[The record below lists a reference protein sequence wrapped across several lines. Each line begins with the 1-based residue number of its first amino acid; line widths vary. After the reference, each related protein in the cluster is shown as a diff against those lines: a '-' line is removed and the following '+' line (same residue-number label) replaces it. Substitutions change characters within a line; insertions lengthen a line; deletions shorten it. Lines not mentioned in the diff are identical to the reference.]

1 MFGNIQFFFIF
12 FYLTRKLFGQ
22 QLCWNQSKE
31 QRENLRLNLG
41 KSSRLEFVESLKSIV
56 ETIKK

>member
-1 MFGNIQFFFIF
+1 MFGNIQFFLFF

-22 QLCWNQSKE
+22 QLSWNQSKE

-41 KSSRLEFVESLKSIV
+41 KSSRLEFVESLKSIM